1 MNYNKLKSLTQTIT
15 ETLEINKGSKDV
27 FCFDLGFINYNA
39 AYDIQQCIFE
49 LIKKEYAQGVILLLE
64 HEPVITIGNNRNRDN
79 LLAGEESLKAQKI
92 EIVQS
97 NRGGDVTFH
106 GPGQLVC
113 YPIFNLNYFGKDLSQ
128 FVKNL
133 EQVIIFTLEE
143 YKIKGTRID
152 KLRGV
157 FVDSSKIASIGL
169 HIKKWVTM
177 HGFSFNIN
185 VNLDYFK
192 NIIACGLKNYS
203 QTSLQKILNHSV
215 SISDVKE
222 QMLKKFAKVFN
233 IKILKVK

>member
-157 FVDSSKIASIGL
+157 FVDSLKIASIGL